1 MTLNLKKPTP
11 RSDNDPVQSPI
22 VRRSASASVPTSA
35 PANGRPVSSTFVRA
49 QKALTKRIIISLTG
63 EEKTGKNHCAFT
75 APSPIYVHSFDI
87 GLDGV
92 VQKFQNKKEIYVADY
107 ELTVQP
113 GEASAGE
120 VAEAADKVW
129 QQFVANYR
137 DGLSSCG
144 NGTTVIDTDTE
155 LYELLRL
162 ARFGKLTQIMPHHY
176 GPVNAELRD
185 VVREAYDFDANA
197 FFLSKKTDIWENYT
211 DSTGKEKG
219 RKTGLK
225 GRKGF
230 GDLPF
235 LVQVVATTVREDTG
249 EGTVFNVQI
258 EDCRFNPDAN
268 GRTVLNDYDSI
279 MEVIFTE

>member
-1 MTLNLKKPTP
+1 MALNLKKPTP
-11 RSDNDPVQSPI
+11 RTEQS
-22 VRRSASASVPTSA
+22 AQAQSA
-35 PANGRPVSSTFVRA
+35 PVIHRSNGNSPHKSTFVRA
-49 QKALTKRIIISLTG
+49 EKALTRRIIISLTG
-63 EEKTGKNHCAFT
+63 EEKSGKNHTSFT
-75 APSPIYVHSFDI
+75 APSPLFVHSFDV

-92 VQKFQNKKEIYVADY
+92 VQKFQNEKEIYVADY
-107 ELTVQP
+107 ELSIQP

-137 DGLSSCG
+137 DGLASCG

-185 VVREAYDFDANA
+185 VIRESYDHDANV
-197 FFLSKKTDIWENYT
+197 FFLSKKTDIWESYIGS
-211 DSTGKEKG
+211 DGKEKG

-235 LVQVVATTVREDTG
+235 LVQVVASTVREDTTD
-249 EGTVFNVQI
+249 GTVFNVAI
-258 EDCRFNPDAN
+258 EDCRFNPMAN
-268 GRTVLNDYDSI
+268 GQQVMNDYESI
-279 MEVIFTE
+279 MSVIFED